1 MNFMKIIIILIQ
13 CTAIF
18 GCTDS
23 SKTASQRLSEK
34 SNVKYYK
41 DISKQGDLVV
51 WGISSDL
58 ILKTVVGDKTNIAK
72 GTILSSPFLG
82 QFPINFIPK
91 IKSLKENDT
100 IENVADR
107 ENPMQ
112 FNLILNNAKNI
123 EINNF
128 YDTSHK
134 NQVKVLVENFSTAD
148 PIYLRYKKT
157 PREWINYFTSQEV
170 IKDEDLSKKFDLEC
184 YSLKNLKAHISRFY
198 HCIGNA
204 SDPYHSEFLMI
215 IAKQHERNNQIVVT
229 TEVETP
235 LYPNISIKWTMP
247 YESLKDWKKVD
258 KNIWR
263 LLKAWNVH
271 K

>member
-1 MNFMKIIIILIQ
+1 MKIILILMLCI
-13 CTAIF
+13 AIF
-18 GCTDS
+18 RCTDS
-23 SKTASQRLSEK
+23 SKIESQHSSEK
-34 SNVKYYK
+34 SNIKYYK
-41 DISKQGDLVV
+41 DISKQGDLVI

-58 ILKTVVGDKTNIAK
+58 TIKTIVGDKNNITQ
-72 GTILSSPFLG
+72 GTVLNSPFLG
-82 QFPINFIPK
+82 QFPISFSPK
-91 IKSLKENDT
+91 IKTQSKNDT
-100 IENVADR
+100 IENVADP

-112 FNLILNNAKNI
+112 FNLLLNNAKNI

-128 YDTSHK
+128 YDISHQ

-148 PIYLRYKKT
+148 LIYFRYKKT

-170 IKDEDLSKKFDLEC
+170 IKDENLFKKFDLEC

-204 SDPYHSEFLMI
+204 SDPYHSEFLMTI
-215 IAKQHERNNQIVVT
+215 NKQHGGTNQTVVT

-235 LYPNISIKWTMP
+235 LYPNVRIKWKMP
-247 YESLKDWKKVD
+247 YESLKDWKIVD

>member
-1 MNFMKIIIILIQ
+1 MDSMKTILILIL

-18 GCTDS
+18 RCTDS
-23 SKTASQRLSEK
+23 SKTASQHSSEK
-34 SNVKYYK
+34 SNIKYYK
-41 DISKQGDLVV
+41 DISKQGDLVI

-58 ILKTVVGDKTNIAK
+58 TIKTVVGDKNNIAQ
-72 GTILSSPFLG
+72 GTVLKSPFLG
-82 QFPINFIPK
+82 QFPINFTPK
-91 IKSLKENDT
+91 IKTQSKNDT
-100 IENVADR
+100 IENVADP

-112 FNLILNNAKNI
+112 FNLLLNNAKNI

-128 YDTSHK
+128 YDTSHQ
-134 NQVKVLVENFSTAD
+134 NQVKVLVKNFSTVD
-148 PIYLRYKKT
+148 PLYFRYKKT
-157 PREWINYFTSQEV
+157 PREWINYLISHTYV
-170 IKDEDLSKKFDLEC
+170 KYEDSFKKFDLEC
-184 YSLKNLKAHISRFY
+184 YSINLDSDISY
-198 HCIGNA
+198 HCLGHA
-204 SDPYHSEFLMI
+204 SDPYHSEFLMKI
-215 IAKQHERNNQIVVT
+215 NQNLTDQIVIT

-235 LYPNISIKWTMP
+235 LYPNVRIEWEMP